1 MRRDIGRRV
10 EALERAAEKDSIVRC
25 GRLKAIAY
33 FLGSAKRPNEWFD
46 GLARALGY
54 PSWVAMSQPMAE
66 HVAKALARKDGP
78 TEFYRR
84 YVNALRQL
92 LQEFGDRGALTTAA
106 RQKEAI
112 YKIIMRLPED
122 WITCIKAESAQSRA
136 EAREREDVWNLVHA
150 SKY

>member
-10 EALERAAEKDSIVRC
+10 EALERAAEKESIVRC
-25 GRLKAIAY
+25 GRLQAIAY
-33 FLGSAKRPNEWFD
+33 FLGGAKRPNERFD

-54 PSWVAMSQPMAE
+54 PSWVAMAQPMAE
-66 HVAKALARKDGP
+66 EVAKALARKHAEP
-78 TEFYRR
+78 TEFYGR

-92 LQEFGDRGALTTAA
+92 LQQFGDRGALTTAA

-136 EAREREDVWNLVHA
+136 EARKDVWDLLHA
-150 SKY
+150 SKH

>member
-10 EALERAAEKDSIVRC
+10 EALERAAEKVHCS
-25 GRLKAIAY
+25 LWPAQAIAY

-66 HVAKALARKDGP
+66 EVAKKALPGKDAEP

-92 LQEFGDRGALTTAA
+92 LQQFGDRGALTTAA
-106 RQKEAI
+106 LQKKR
-112 YKIIMRLPED
+112 Y
-122 WITCIKAESAQSRA
+122 IK
-136 EAREREDVWNLVHA
+136 
-150 SKY
+150 